1 MSTTSVPLP
10 TLDPKQITSL
20 DAWLRS
26 ILWESTLPP
35 PGVQPSPSETKPQ
48 GFEIHRL
55 KGRILL
61 NDGTQKMIQGVREV
75 FEILDADKLPVDEDE
90 VKSVAQGK
98 IVLIGRGLGDLSWE
112 ASLRNSLGV

>member
-1 MSTTSVPLP
+1 
-10 TLDPKQITSL
+10 
-20 DAWLRS
+20 
-26 ILWESTLPP
+26 
-35 PGVQPSPSETKPQ
+35 
-48 GFEIHRL
+48 
-55 KGRILL
+55 
-61 NDGTQKMIQGVREV
+61 MIQGVREV